1 VGSKGELVDS
11 WEEGEGRGV
20 NPSHGP
26 DLRGLLED
34 GSTPTSPSQRAGNR
48 VRDYS
53 TLNRK
58 KKPLSSEG
66 NSMQILPS
74 TTDADSGVTVE
85 GVQIKI
91 IL

>member
-1 VGSKGELVDS
+1 MPPTRIRVQEAGCRCTPQVAGSRVG
-11 WEEGEGRGV
+11 
-20 NPSHGP
+20 
-26 DLRGLLED
+26 
-34 GSTPTSPSQRAGNR
+34 
-48 VRDYS
+48 DYS

>member
-1 VGSKGELVDS
+1 V
-11 WEEGEGRGV
+11 RC
-20 NPSHGP
+20 
-26 DLRGLLED
+26 
-34 GSTPTSPSQRAGNR
+34 TPQVAKVQEAGCGARHRLQGAGNR